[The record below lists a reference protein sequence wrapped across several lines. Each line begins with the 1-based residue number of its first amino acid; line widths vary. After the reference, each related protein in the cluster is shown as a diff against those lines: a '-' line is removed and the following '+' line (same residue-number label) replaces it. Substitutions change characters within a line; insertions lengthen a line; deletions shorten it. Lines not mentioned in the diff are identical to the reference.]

1 MGHPAVLI
9 IDRVALLGRIE
20 IRRAV
25 DRIAHRLSDSA
36 RILLRMAKFSRQVKE
51 LLKIAG
57 PGIIT
62 GAADDDPSG
71 IATYTQTGAQFGYGQ
86 LWTALLVLP
95 MLIAV
100 QEACARIGAVT
111 GKGIAAV
118 VKEHYS
124 KKELYGMLV
133 LIVVANTINL
143 GADLGAMGAAA
154 QLIVPV
160 NFTVLVLFFTAAIL
174 ILEIFTSYRT
184 YARILKWLCVTLF
197 SYVITVFLVHEPW
210 AVILRAT
217 FVPHIEFTS
226 AFFFIITGVI
236 GTTISPYMFFWEA
249 SEEVEEERSEHMIH
263 NGKPAVTERFMKRLR
278 IDNFLGMLSSQ
289 IGAWCIIVVGA
300 TVLHANGVMHI
311 DSAAQAA
318 KALEPLVHSFPH
330 AGFLAEL
337 IFAIGIIGL
346 GFLAVPVFSGSAS
359 YALSEA
365 LSWKAGLN
373 LKLKRAHGFY
383 GVITIATLVGLMIN
397 FIGINPI
404 QALVVTAVINGVVAV
419 PLIFLIARIA
429 RSKEIMGEYRS
440 GALSNVLVWAT
451 FVFMGAEAVAM
462 FATMKW

>member
-1 MGHPAVLI
+1 
-9 IDRVALLGRIE
+9 
-20 IRRAV
+20 
-25 DRIAHRLSDSA
+25 
-36 RILLRMAKFSRQVKE
+36 
-51 LLKIAG
+51 LKIAG

-86 LWTALLVLP
+86 LWTAVLVLP

-111 GKGIAAV
+111 GKGISAV
-118 VKEHYS
+118 VKERYS
-124 KKELYGMLV
+124 KKVLYGMLL

-174 ILEIFTSYRT
+174 ILEIFTTYKT

-210 AVILRAT
+210 GTILKAT
-217 FVPHIEFTS
+217 FVPHIEFT
-226 AFFFIITGVI
+226 AEFFFIITGVI

-249 SEEVEEERSEHMIH
+249 SEEVEEEKSKGMIR
-263 NGKPAVTERFMKRLR
+263 NGTPRVTATFMRRLR
-278 IDNFLGMLSSQ
+278 LDNFLGMVSSQ

-300 TVLHANGVMHI
+300 TVLHRNGITHI
-311 DSAAQAA
+311 TSAAQAA

-365 LSWKAGLN
+365 LEWKAGLN

-404 QALVVTAVINGVVAV
+404 QALVVTAVINGVAAV

-429 RSKEIMGEYRS
+429 RNKEIMGEYRS
-440 GALSNVLVWAT
+440 GMLSNVLVWAT
-451 FVFMGAEAVAM
+451 FIFMGAAAVAM
-462 FATMKW
+462 FVTMKL

>member
-1 MGHPAVLI
+1 
-9 IDRVALLGRIE
+9 
-20 IRRAV
+20 
-25 DRIAHRLSDSA
+25 
-36 RILLRMAKFSRQVKE
+36 
-51 LLKIAG
+51 
-57 PGIIT
+57 
-62 GAADDDPSG
+62 
-71 IATYTQTGAQFGYGQ
+71 
-86 LWTALLVLP
+86 
-95 MLIAV
+95 
-100 QEACARIGAVT
+100 
-111 GKGIAAV
+111 
-118 VKEHYS
+118 
-124 KKELYGMLV
+124 
-133 LIVVANTINL
+133 
-143 GADLGAMGAAA
+143 
-154 QLIVPV
+154 
-160 NFTVLVLFFTAAIL
+160 
-174 ILEIFTSYRT
+174 
-184 YARILKWLCVTLF
+184 
-197 SYVITVFLVHEPW
+197 VFLVHEPW

-263 NGKPAVTERFMKRLR
+263 NGKPALTARFMKLLR

-300 TVLHANGVMHI
+300 TVLHQSGVTHI

-365 LSWKAGLN
+365 LSWNAGLN

-429 RSKEIMGEYRS
+429 RNREIMGAYRS
-440 GALSNVLVWAT
+440 GTLSNVLVWAT
-451 FVFMGAEAVAM
+451 FVFMGAAAVAM
-462 FATMKW
+462 FATMGR

>member
-1 MGHPAVLI
+1 
-9 IDRVALLGRIE
+9 
-20 IRRAV
+20 
-25 DRIAHRLSDSA
+25 
-36 RILLRMAKFSRQVKE
+36 MAKFSTKARG

-95 MLIAV
+95 MLVAI

-118 VKEHYS
+118 VKERYS
-124 KKELYGMLV
+124 KKVLYGTLV

-143 GADLGAMGAAA
+143 GADLGAMGAVA

-160 NFTVLVLFFTAAIL
+160 NFTVLVLFFTALIL
-174 ILEIFTSYRT
+174 ILEIFTSYKT
-184 YARILKWLCVTLF
+184 YARILKWLCLTLF

-210 AVILRAT
+210 GVILRAT
-217 FVPHIEFTS
+217 FVPHIEFTPE
-226 AFFFIITGVI
+226 FFFVITGVI

-249 SEEVEEERSEHMIH
+249 SEEVEEERERHMIH
-263 NGKPAVTERFMKRLR
+263 NGRPKVTKPFMKRMR
-278 IDNFLGMLSSQ
+278 IDNFVGMLSSQ
-289 IGAWCIIVVGA
+289 IAAWCVIVVGA
-300 TVLHANGVMHI
+300 TVLNHNGITHI
-311 DSAAQAA
+311 TSAAQAA
-318 KALEPLVHSFPH
+318 QALEPLVHTFPH
-330 AGFLAEL
+330 SGFLAEL

-365 LSWKAGLN
+365 LNWKAGLN
-373 LKLKRAHGFY
+373 FKLKHAHGFY

-404 QALVVTAVINGVVAV
+404 QALVVTAVINGVIAV

-429 RSKEIMGEYRS
+429 RNKEIMGEYRS
-440 GALSNVLVWAT
+440 GTLSNVLVWAT
-451 FVFMGAEAVAM
+451 FVFMGAAAIAM
-462 FATMKW
+462 FATLKL

>member
-1 MGHPAVLI
+1 MV
-9 IDRVALLGRIE
+9 
-20 IRRAV
+20 
-25 DRIAHRLSDSA
+25 
-36 RILLRMAKFSRQVKE
+36 KFSKQVKE

-86 LWTALLVLP
+86 LWTALLILP

-111 GKGIAAV
+111 GKGISAV
-118 VKEHYS
+118 VKERYN
-124 KKELYGMLV
+124 KAILYGMLF
-133 LIVVANTINL
+133 LIVIANTINL

-154 QLIVPV
+154 HLIVPV

-174 ILEIFTSYRT
+174 ILEIFTTYKT

-210 AVILRAT
+210 SEILKAT
-217 FVPHIEFTS
+217 FIPHIEFT
-226 AFFFIITGVI
+226 AQFFFIITGVI

-249 SEEVEEERSEHMIH
+249 SEEAEEEKSKRMIH
-263 NGKPAVTERFMKRLR
+263 DGKPKLTKPFMRRLR
-278 IDNFLGMLSSQ
+278 ADNFAGMLSSQ
-289 IGAWCIIVVGA
+289 IAAWCVIVVGA
-300 TVLHANGVMHI
+300 TVLHKNGITHVT
-311 DSAAQAA
+311 SAAQAA
-318 KALEPLVHSFPH
+318 QVLEPLVHTFPH
-330 AGFLAEL
+330 AGFLAKL

-359 YALSEA
+359 FALSEA
-365 LSWKAGLN
+365 LNWKSGLN
-373 LKLKRAHGFY
+373 LKLKSAHGFY
-383 GVITIATLVGLMIN
+383 GIITIATMLGLMIN
-397 FIGINPI
+397 FIGVNPI

-429 RSKEIMGEYRS
+429 RNREVMGEYRS
-440 GALSNVLVWAT
+440 GMLSNILVWAA
-451 FVFMGAEAVAM
+451 FIFMASAAIAM
-462 FATMKW
+462 FATMRG

>member
-1 MGHPAVLI
+1 MHPTYY
-9 IDRVALLGRIE
+9 
-20 IRRAV
+20 RRQNFFGSE
-25 DRIAHRLSDSA
+25 DTLPDMA
-36 RILLRMAKFSRQVKE
+36 RFSRRTKE
-51 LLKIAG
+51 FLEIAG

-124 KKELYGMLV
+124 KKVLYGMLV
-133 LIVVANTINL
+133 LILVANTINL

-160 NFTVLVLFFTAAIL
+160 NFTVLVLFFTALIL
-174 ILEIFTSYRT
+174 ILQVFTTYKT
-184 YARILKWLCVTLF
+184 YASILKWLCVTLF
-197 SYVITVFLVHEPW
+197 SYVITVFLVKEPW
-210 AVILRAT
+210 GTILKAT
-217 FVPHIEFTS
+217 FIPHMEFSS

-249 SEEVEEERSEHMIH
+249 SEEVEEERSMGMIR
-263 NGKPAVTERFMKRLR
+263 GGIPKVTKPFLKRMR

-289 IGAWCIIVVGA
+289 IAAWCIIVVGA
-300 TVLHANGVMHI
+300 TVLHKNGFTHVT
-311 DSAAQAA
+311 SAAEAA
-318 KALEPLVHSFPH
+318 KALEPLVRTFPH

-365 LSWKAGLN
+365 LSWRAGLN

-383 GVITIATLVGLMIN
+383 GVITIATLIGLMIN

-419 PLIFLIARIA
+419 PLIFLIGRIA
-429 RSKEIMGEYRS
+429 RNREIMGEYQS
-440 GALSNVLVWAT
+440 GWLSNTLVWAT
-451 FVFMGAEAVAM
+451 FVFMGAAAAAM
-462 FATMKW
+462 FATLGR